1 MNCTAVYES
10 ALTLIGEPAHV
21 PAIDD
26 YKKRAPSL
34 LGVVHHRFVR
44 ISEALTGN
52 KIPRSSLHIA
62 SLEDEFPL
70 DESLFYAASLALASL
85 LILDEQPVLA
95 AILDERAEGSAAAAA
110 KDAVTV
116 TPTKEV
122 YPG

>member
-1 MNCTAVYES
+1 MNCTSVYQS
-10 ALTLIGEPAHV
+10 ALTLIGEQAHV
-21 PAIDD
+21 PALDD
-26 YKKRAPSL
+26 YQKRAPSL

-44 ISEALTGN
+44 ISEALTGT
-52 KIPRSSLHIA
+52 KISRSSLHIA

-70 DESLFYAASLALASL
+70 NESLFYAASLALASL

-95 AILDERAEGSAAAAA
+95 AILDERAEASASAAA